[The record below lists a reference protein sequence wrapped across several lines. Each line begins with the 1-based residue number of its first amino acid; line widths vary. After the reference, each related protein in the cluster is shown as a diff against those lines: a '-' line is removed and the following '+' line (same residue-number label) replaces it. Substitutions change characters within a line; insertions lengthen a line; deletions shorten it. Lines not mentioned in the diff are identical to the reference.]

1 MLMLLEGTVFLFVY
15 LTGEFVSGHGV
26 PEWRGPLLI
35 TEEFR
40 VPGWRCCSCI
50 SCGSCK
56 FVVSINFP
64 SFSFPWSHDQF
75 VLQVLALEYL
85 HSMHI
90 VHRDLKPDNLLIA
103 HDGHIKVQRHAHAH

>member
-40 VPGWRCCSCI
+40 VPG
-50 SCGSCK
+50 
-56 FVVSINFP
+56 
-64 SFSFPWSHDQF
+64 
-75 VLQVLALEYL
+75 
-85 HSMHI
+85 
-90 VHRDLKPDNLLIA
+90 
-103 HDGHIKVQRHAHAH
+103 